1 MRSLLV
7 TASLLVTLVS
17 PALAADDPI
26 EVRETLME
34 SNAASAAVAVEIMK
48 DEIAYNT
55 ALGKSVITSL
65 HATALAFGSFFP
77 EGSADANRSSASPK
91 IWEDPAGF
99 AAELAKFKAATDAA
113 ATASG
118 AMARPTRQP
127 LPPQSSR
134 CCKPASPVTK
144 AIGSIG
150 RAPCVAPPAG

>member
-34 SNAASAAVAVEIMK
+34 SNAASAAVAVGIMK

-118 AMARPTRQP
+118 RNGPADKAAFAAAIQP
-127 LPPQSSR
+127 VLQT
-134 CCKPASPVTK
+134 CKSCHEGYRVD
-144 AIGSIG
+144 
-150 RAPCVAPPAG
+150 R

>member
-91 IWEDPAGF
+91 IWKIPRDLPRNSRNSRPPP
-99 AAELAKFKAATDAA
+99 TRPRPRR
-113 ATASG
+113 G

>member
-118 AMARPTRQP
+118 RNGPADKAAFAAAIQP
-127 LPPQSSR
+127 VLQT
-134 CCKPASPVTK
+134 CKSCHEGYRVD
-144 AIGSIG
+144 
-150 RAPCVAPPAG
+150 R